1 MKPLMQNTDKDN
13 FSSSPSEGPYQRY
26 RVNLGQRPQEKA
38 VDKPCIK
45 PQDYRFSSLY
55 QAVRLGWQNPRPL
68 QLGLSP
74 YYWDQ
79 HHSNV
84 THCLSFQHHSPPQGQ
99 AGDLPA
105 PAAY

>member
-1 MKPLMQNTDKDN
+1 MQNRDKDC
-13 FSSSPSEGPYQRY
+13 FSSATSKGPYQRC

-45 PQDYRFSSLY
+45 PQDYRISSLP
-55 QAVRLGWQNPRPL
+55 QAVRLRWQNPRPL

-74 YYWDQ
+74 DYRDQ

-84 THCLSFQHHSPPQGQ
+84 TYCPSFQQHRPLQDQ

-105 PAAY
+105 PVAY